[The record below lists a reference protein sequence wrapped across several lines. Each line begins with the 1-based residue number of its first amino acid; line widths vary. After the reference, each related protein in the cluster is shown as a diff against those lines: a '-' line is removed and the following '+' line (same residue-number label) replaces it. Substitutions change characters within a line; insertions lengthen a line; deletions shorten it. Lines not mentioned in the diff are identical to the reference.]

1 LTERS
6 SVQNPMLRY
15 AEQIGWEYVDPKE
28 ALRLRGGDTG
38 LYFSDILQSSL
49 QRLNPGIVDSGRA
62 SEILRRLS
70 LLRPSIEG
78 NMDALSWLRGEQSV
92 FVTSES
98 RERNVRLIDFRNPE
112 NNIFQVTD
120 EWRHR
125 GAAFANR
132 ADVVFLINGIPVA
145 VAETKS
151 AHKPDGLADGMA
163 QIRRYHQ
170 ETPEMLVAPQLFEV
184 TQLIKFFY
192 GTTWSTSRKNVFNW
206 KEEFPGDFEVTV
218 KGFFDRRRF
227 LKVLKDYIVFL
238 TKDDDLIK
246 IILRQHQT
254 RAVERVID
262 RVYDPLK
269 RRGLIWHTQGS
280 GKTLTMITIASRL
293 LRESKDAE
301 EGDAE
306 KGDAEEEVPERRD
319 TEKRSLEKPTVLMIV
334 DRTEL
339 ESQLFKNI
347 TSYGIGSVQVA
358 SSKRELQRILSS
370 DYRGLIVSMIHK
382 FDDIPADIN
391 TRENVIVL
399 VDEAHRTTGGD
410 LGNYLLAALPNAT
423 YIGFTGTPIDNIA
436 RGKGT
441 FKVFGVDD
449 ERGYLDKYS
458 IAESIE
464 DGTTVQLNYALAPSD
479 LRVDRDTLD
488 REFLSLAEAE
498 GISDPE
504 ELDAILERAVELKEM
519 LKSPTRMDRVAKFV
533 AQHFRENVEPLGFKA
548 FLVAVD
554 RPACAAYK
562 KALDKYL
569 PPEYSQV
576 VYSPAHND
584 EAELK
589 EYYLGEDEEK
599 QVRKVFLKK
608 VSLPKILIVTQKL
621 LTGFDAPILYCMYLD
636 KPMRDHVLLQAIARV
651 NRPYEDDE
659 GLVKPCGF
667 VLDFVGIFERLGEAL
682 AFDSDVVS
690 SVIQNVDVLRM
701 LFQTY
706 MQNVARP
713 YLDLSEG
720 WDDKS
725 KERAIEYFGDKD
737 ARNNFFRFFQ
747 QVQSLYDILSP
758 DAFLRP
764 FIDDY
769 QRLARLYGLIRNAY
783 YNVYVDRELT
793 RKTRELLQQNTSGG
807 YIDPPGAIHE
817 LGPKELAALK
827 NTGFS
832 DHSKILNLRKIIAIV
847 AAKDGSTNPVLRHLG
862 EMAEALAQAYE
873 DRQIVTRE
881 ALERFES
888 LADQVASA
896 EAERKRLGLG
906 ENAFAVYTVLKPHV
920 EGITPNQAEGVEAI
934 FREFP
939 DYRWDEEQER
949 KLRARLYKAMRA
961 IVGAEKMIEITDSI
975 LRLQRS

>member
-1 LTERS
+1 LSERS
-6 SVQNPMLRY
+6 SVQDPMLRY
-15 AEQIGWEYVDPKE
+15 AEQIGWKYIDPKE

-38 LYFSDILQSSL
+38 FYFSDVLQDCL
-49 QRLNPGIVDSGRA
+49 QRLNPGIVDSTRA

-78 NMDALSWLRGEQSV
+78 NRDALSWLRGEQSV
-92 FVTSES
+92 FVPSER
-98 RERNVRLIDFRNPE
+98 RERNVRLIDFENPE

-132 ADVVFLINGIPVA
+132 ADVVFLINGVPVA

-163 QIRRYHQ
+163 QIRRYHL

-206 KEEFPGDFEVTV
+206 KEEFSGDFEVTV
-218 KGFFDRRRF
+218 KGFFDRQRF
-227 LKVLKDYIVFL
+227 LKVLKDYFVFL
-238 TKDDDLIK
+238 TRDDDLIK

-293 LRESKDAE
+293 LRES
-301 EGDAE
+301 
-306 KGDAEEEVPERRD
+306 RD
-319 TEKRSLEKPTVLMIV
+319 TENRNLEKPTVLMIV

-347 TSYGIGSVQVA
+347 TSCGIGSVQVA

-382 FDDIPADIN
+382 FDDIPANIN

-519 LKSPTRMDRVAKFV
+519 LKSPTRMDKVAKFV

-562 KALDKYL
+562 KALDHYL

-608 VSLPKILIVTQKL
+608 GSLIL
-621 LTGFDAPILYCMYLD
+621 
-636 KPMRDHVLLQAIARV
+636 
-651 NRPYEDDE
+651 
-659 GLVKPCGF
+659 
-667 VLDFVGIFERLGEAL
+667 ERKW
-682 AFDSDVVS
+682 
-690 SVIQNVDVLRM
+690 
-701 LFQTY
+701 
-706 MQNVARP
+706 
-713 YLDLSEG
+713 LSE
-720 WDDKS
+720 KNQIPIFCIRPMHICQIPVNCFS
-725 KERAIEYFGDKD
+725 KNSSTD
-737 ARNNFFRFFQ
+737 
-747 QVQSLYDILSP
+747 
-758 DAFLRP
+758 RP
-764 FIDDY
+764 
-769 QRLARLYGLIRNAY
+769 
-783 YNVYVDRELT
+783 
-793 RKTRELLQQNTSGG
+793 K
-807 YIDPPGAIHE
+807 
-817 LGPKELAALK
+817 
-827 NTGFS
+827 
-832 DHSKILNLRKIIAIV
+832 
-847 AAKDGSTNPVLRHLG
+847 
-862 EMAEALAQAYE
+862 
-873 DRQIVTRE
+873 
-881 ALERFES
+881 
-888 LADQVASA
+888 ASA
-896 EAERKRLGLG
+896 IG
-906 ENAFAVYTVLKPHV
+906 
-920 EGITPNQAEGVEAI
+920 Q
-934 FREFP
+934 
-939 DYRWDEEQER
+939 
-949 KLRARLYKAMRA
+949 
-961 IVGAEKMIEITDSI
+961 
-975 LRLQRS
+975 